1 MQVED
6 AVQEARFE
14 ETKSNLRQYSHIT
27 EFLRMYTSE
36 AAKLVPDNSLDYIYV
51 DARHDYCGVREDL
64 RTWWPKL
71 RMGGIFAGHDYLSGA
86 EALKLG
92 HTWRQCMDGEW
103 PFTIQPVGMLVVW
116 RRCGRIGG
124 KRIGQG
130 SRERVRVRQPAG
142 AVHPR

>member
-14 ETKSNLRQYSHIT
+14 ETKSNLKRFSHIT

-86 EALKLG
+86 EAQKLG
-92 HTWRQCMDGEW
+92 HTWRQCMDGES
-103 PFTIQPVGMLVVW
+103 PFTST
-116 RRCGRIGG
+116 R
-124 KRIGQG
+124 
-130 SRERVRVRQPAG
+130 
-142 AVHPR
+142 